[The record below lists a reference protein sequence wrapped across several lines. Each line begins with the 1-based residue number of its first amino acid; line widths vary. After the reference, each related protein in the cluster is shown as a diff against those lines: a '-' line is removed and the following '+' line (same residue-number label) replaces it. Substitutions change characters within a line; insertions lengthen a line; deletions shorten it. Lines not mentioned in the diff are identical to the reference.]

1 MPADD
6 RLEDGMCGYRR
17 IIDHRTKG
25 GMLEYLV
32 QRAGT
37 DPKTKDKYEPKWVP
51 EDDVTID
58 EYLEWVKERSIL
70 NGFC

>member
-1 MPADD
+1 
-6 RLEDGMCGYRR
+6 
-17 IIDHRTKG
+17 
-25 GMLEYLV
+25 MLEYLV